1 MYLVGLHIYYD
12 DTRSLPCLQLIQFTT
27 HNTFSFK
34 IYFSIIYASVYI
46 TFSVLQVSQIKICAH
61 FLSTPSVQHDTPI
74 LSYLTCSYD
83 AHNVWV
89 ALRSLRLPW
98 VSQNPVFS
106 SASCRGFSWCDSRP
120 PPLVGQGILIIEASL
135 SHLRHTTVGR
145 TPLDEWSARPR
156 DLYLTTHSTHKTSMA
171 PGGIRTRN
179 LSRRAAADPHLRP
192 RVRRNR
198 AFSVCAGQLLIFA
211 RNPKLSSVEDMFG
224 SVMWLRL
231 LPKNIPRDLN

>member
-1 MYLVGLHIYYD
+1 MCNTARQSYPIWLAHTTLITCELLCAVSDCLE
-12 DTRSLPCLQLIQFTT
+12 SLKTQYSP
-27 HNTFSFK
+27 
-34 IYFSIIYASVYI
+34 
-46 TFSVLQVSQIKICAH
+46 
-61 FLSTPSVQHDTPI
+61 QHPVEAFHGATAAP
-74 LSYLTCSYD
+74 
-83 AHNVWV
+83 
-89 ALRSLRLPW
+89 LPK
-98 VSQNPVFS
+98 
-106 SASCRGFSWCDSRP
+106 
-120 PPLVGQGILIIEASL
+120 VGQGILIIEASL

-145 TPLDEWSARPR
+145 TPLDEWSARRR

-192 RVRRNR
+192 RVHRNR